1 MEEKKEFFG
10 NIEILNNSQSEF
22 DDNNDNINSYNNK
35 NINYNDNNN
44 DNNNFIDD
52 GNINF
57 NDKEKEVIV
66 IEDVFN
72 DKIEENEEKTK

>member
-35 NINYNDNNN
+35 NINYNDNN
-44 DNNNFIDD
+44 DNNTFIDN
-52 GNINF
+52 GNINY
-57 NDKEKEVIV
+57 NDKEKEV